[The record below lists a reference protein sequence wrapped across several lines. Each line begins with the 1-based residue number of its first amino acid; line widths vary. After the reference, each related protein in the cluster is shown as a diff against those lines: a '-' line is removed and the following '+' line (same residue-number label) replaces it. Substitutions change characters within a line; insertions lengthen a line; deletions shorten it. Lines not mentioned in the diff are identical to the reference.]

1 MAYADTA
8 DFADLVVEVEW
19 VASSGTYAKVCGIT
33 SRGVNRQSNMATNE
47 VPECDD
53 ETLPNQVERN
63 VQSQEVTIS
72 GSGVWAKQSH
82 EKMLDWWYLAQRKN
96 IRVYHANVDSG
107 DTEYES
113 GPAFLT
119 QLSNQAEKGQKVTAE
134 VSIEFDGVPTRTA
147 KA

>member
-8 DFADLVVEVEW
+8 KFSELVVEVEW

-33 SRGVNRQSNMATNE
+33 SRGINRQSNVQTSE
-47 VPECDD
+47 VPDCDD
-53 ETLPNQVERN
+53 EDLPAGVERA

-82 EKMLDWWYLAQRKN
+82 GRMIDWWYSGATKN
-96 IRVYHANVDSG
+96 IRVHHVNAEVG

-113 GPAFLT
+113 GPALLT
-119 QLSNQAEKGQKVTAE
+119 TLSNQAERGAKVTAE
-134 VSIEFDGVPTRTA
+134 MSIEFDGLPTRTDRA
-147 KA
+147 

>member
-53 ETLPNQVERN
+53 ETLPNQVERS

-82 EKMLDWWYLAQRKN
+82 EKMLDWWYSGGAKN

-113 GPAFLT
+113 GSAFLT